1 MGKIEGLSVEKWSL
15 GINPVLC
22 GFKGENPP
30 ADWTS
35 PATCGLSQGI
45 DPNSKNMISLPAV

>member
-35 PATCGLSQGI
+35 PAMCGLSQGI